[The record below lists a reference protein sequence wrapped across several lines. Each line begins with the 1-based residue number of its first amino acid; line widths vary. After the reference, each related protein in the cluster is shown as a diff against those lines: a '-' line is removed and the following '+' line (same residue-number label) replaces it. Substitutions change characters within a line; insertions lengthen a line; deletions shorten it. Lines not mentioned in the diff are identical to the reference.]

1 MLSEH
6 LKQQKR
12 EHNRVLAE
20 LRRLE
25 RSAELFSTDK
35 REKKL
40 TRGRGALM
48 GIVSAAMV
56 GVSVLTFSPNA
67 VGYPIGDVRWI
78 VFVINVAILVT
89 MYKTGKE

>member
-20 LRRLE
+20 LRRIE
-25 RSAELFSTDK
+25 RFNNLSDGNRK
-35 REKKL
+35 KKL
-40 TRGRGALM
+40 TRSRGALM

-56 GVSVLTFSPNA
+56 GVSVLNFSPNA
-67 VGYPIGDVRWI
+67 VGYQIGDVRWI